1 MLLSFLVSKLPTV
14 MSRIQAI
21 PIFFLSVS
29 LLILAYAVD
38 KFMSLE
44 NLKKMIIGKSIPH
57 FPCITSKE

>member
-1 MLLSFLVSKLPTV
+1 MLLFFLVSKLPTV

-38 KFMSLE
+38 KVMSLE
-44 NLKKMIIGKSIPH
+44 NDYWKVYPSFSLH
-57 FPCITSKE
+57 HL